1 VAGGVAPKVEKGKDV
16 DGVVAEEVVMEGVA
30 AVPDTETAV
39 AVLAVA
45 VDAAAVVDV
54 AAAAARWIL
63 LNAQVVVEKMY
74 Q

>member
-1 VAGGVAPKVEKGKDV
+1 
-16 DGVVAEEVVMEGVA
+16 MA

-54 AAAAARWIL
+54 VAAAARWIL